1 MLKTKV
7 TYVFMALLFSSV
19 AAFAGGPDMINPL
32 DGEDE
37 MKKIDLSE
45 EEVIKPVADETVKTN
60 DEEMVPISEVMQPS
74 DSRTAKSGDGVEVRY
89 AATNE
94 KRVNILFESDP
105 PNAELVINGL
115 YVGSTPV
122 QVPLRDGVH
131 NVRMGFIGYIG
142 WERQI
147 KAYKGLRVFATLEA
161 DKVTKK

>member
-1 MLKTKV
+1 MLIRKV
-7 TYVFMALLFSSV
+7 AFIFFALVFTSYGAI
-19 AAFAGGPDMINPL
+19 AGGPDMMPVSEFEKNMDNVLEKKVIEPIN
-32 DGEDE
+32 DVVTHD
-37 MKKIDLSE
+37 KKDTNIN
-45 EEVIKPVADETVKTN
+45 EVL
-60 DEEMVPISEVMQPS
+60 QPS
-74 DSRTAKSGDGVEVRY
+74 DPRPDNNRKTVEIRY
-89 AATNE
+89 AERTE

-131 NVRMGFIGYIG
+131 NVKMSVSGFVG

-161 DKVTKK
+161 EKVTKK